1 METKIRQF
9 NKARQAWFN
18 AAGSILKNN
27 TSSAFNP
34 GSLFRIFYDFYP
46 NFSVHCDLL
55 NATICSVTE
64 TSETVSVGVYNTG
77 GIKFNS
83 VMTLP
88 FHDPKEISISE
99 NIPFDLIPISK
110 VKERVRG
117 NRGKANYELLFI
129 PELQD
134 GFHSCFTSEFRGHT
148 SRWSMS
154 EVVFMT
160 ANI

>member
-1 METKIRQF
+1 M
-9 NKARQAWFN
+9 
-18 AAGSILKNN
+18 LKNN
-27 TSSAFNP
+27 SSSGFNP
-34 GSLFRIFYDFYP
+34 GSLFRIFDNFNP

-64 TSETVSVGVYNTG
+64 TNENVSVGVYNTG

-88 FHDPKEISISE
+88 LHDPKEISISE
-99 NIPFDLIPISK
+99 NVPFDLIPISK

-117 NRGKANYELLFI
+117 NRGKANYELLFL

-134 GFHSCFTSEFRGHT
+134 GFHSSFTSEFRGHT
-148 SRWSMS
+148 SLCSMS
-154 EVVFMT
+154 EVMFM
-160 ANI
+160 AVNI

>member
-1 METKIRQF
+1 MLLVPYWKIILHRASIQVHCFEFFYHF
-9 NKARQAWFN
+9 N
-18 AAGSILKNN
+18 
-27 TSSAFNP
+27 
-34 GSLFRIFYDFYP
+34 P

-64 TSETVSVGVYNTG
+64 TNENVSVGVYNTG

-88 FHDPKEISISE
+88 LHDPKEISISE

-117 NRGKANYELLFI
+117 NRGKANYELLFL

-134 GFHSCFTSEFRGHT
+134 GFHSSLTSEFCGQSFGPCPKSCSWPPISDT
-148 SRWSMS
+148 P
-154 EVVFMT
+154 
-160 ANI
+160 NILKIVKAIFVD